1 MTKLRIRISVL
12 VLITVTILATS
23 PTISK
28 GETIPTP
35 QSEEKFINKKIQG
48 YNFAATVTA
57 KKDDRAQLLK
67 KFLKK
72 NRSPMA
78 NDATKLVKIADKY
91 NLDWKLLPAIA
102 GVESQ
107 YGNMVP
113 SGSYNPYGWNNGK
126 AYFQNWSDASETV
139 ALGIR
144 TRYVSTGI
152 VTPYKIGPS
161 YAANPAWASHV
172 ANYMYQI
179 DQI

>member
-1 MTKLRIRISVL
+1 M
-12 VLITVTILATS
+12 VLITAAILATS
-23 PTISK
+23 PTISNV
-28 GETIPTP
+28 ESSPTP
-35 QSEEKFINKKIQG
+35 RSEEILVNSKVKG
-48 YNFAATVTA
+48 YNFTDEIKA
-57 KKDDRAQLLK
+57 KKDDRAVLLK

-72 NRSPMA
+72 NGSPMA

-107 YGNMVP
+107 YGNMIP

-144 TRYVSTGI
+144 TRYVASGI
-152 VTPYKIGPS
+152 VTPYSIGPS
-161 YAANPAWASHV
+161 YAANPAWATHV
-172 ANYMYQI
+172 ANYMHQI

>member
-1 MTKLRIRISVL
+1 MTKLRIRISVM
-12 VLITVTILATS
+12 VLITAAILATS

-28 GETIPTP
+28 GESTQTP
-35 QSEEKFINKKIQG
+35 QSEEVIVISKTEG
-48 YNFAATVTA
+48 YNFTAEIKA
-57 KKDDRAQLLK
+57 KKDDRAVLLK

-72 NRSPMA
+72 NSSPMA
-78 NDATKLVKIADKY
+78 NDATKLIKIADKY

-107 YGNMVP
+107 YGNMIP

-139 ALGIR
+139 ASGIR
-144 TRYVSTGI
+144 TRYVSTGL
-152 VTPYKIGPS
+152 VTPYIIGPS
-161 YAANPAWASHV
+161 YAANPAWATHV
-172 ANYMYQI
+172 TNYMHQI